1 MKEKVYLPGNI
12 NERVRELREERGL
25 TRKELAQLSGVNESL
40 LGRIENGKIH
50 KIQDDALQRL
60 AKFFSVS
67 ADFLLG
73 LTDIP
78 DRKNYDIE
86 ELGLSIGAAR
96 SLYTGAVNT
105 RVVNLLLADPDF
117 AALSNRIADYFDET
131 MAAGYA
137 ARNQL
142 YTSISALVGRIGN
155 EKPELKGAAKKTG
168 SIVRSLRTP
177 LYDNELTQIQSEFLA
192 IIRGIKG
199 ELPSRIADCERLTRT
214 AFDQTVQHFVK
225 DGEAAQITAVSEE
238 AFAEQFKLSLS
249 EMPEISGQMTDDLLA
264 AFFAIARVAAGMKN
278 G

>member
-1 MKEKVYLPGNI
+1 ML
-12 NERVRELREERGL
+12 
-25 TRKELAQLSGVNESL
+25 
-40 LGRIENGKIH
+40 
-50 KIQDDALQRL
+50 
-60 AKFFSVS
+60 F
-67 ADFLLG
+67 
-73 LTDIP
+73 
-78 DRKNYDIE
+78 
-86 ELGLSIGAAR
+86 R
-96 SLYTGAVNT
+96 S
-105 RVVNLLLADPDF
+105 DPDF

-142 YTSISALVGRIGN
+142 YTSISTLVGRIGS
-155 EKPELKGAAKKTG
+155 ERPEMKGAAKKTG

-199 ELPSRIADCERLTRT
+199 ELPSRIADCERLTKT

-225 DGEAAQITAVSEE
+225 DGEIAQITAVSEE

-249 EMPEISGQMTDDLLA
+249 ELPEINGQMTDDLLA
-264 AFFAIARVAAGMKN
+264 AFFAIARVAAGKKN

>member
-1 MKEKVYLPGNI
+1 MKEKEYLPGNI
-12 NERVRELREERGL
+12 SERVRELREERGL

-50 KIQDDALQRL
+50 KIQDDALQKL

-96 SLYTGAVNT
+96 NLYTGEVNT
-105 RVVNLLLADPDF
+105 QVVNLLLADPDF

-155 EKPELKGAAKKTG
+155 EKPEMKGAAKKTAC
-168 SIVRSLRTP
+168 IVRSLRTP
-177 LYDNELTQIQSEFLA
+177 LYDNELTQIQTEFMA
-192 IIRGIKG
+192 ILRRIKD
-199 ELPSRIADCERLTRT
+199 ELPSRIADCERMTRT

-225 DGEAAQITAVSEE
+225 DGEVARITAVSEE
-238 AFAEQFKLSLS
+238 EFAEQFKLSLS
-249 EMPEISGQMTDDLLA
+249 ELPEISEQLTDDLLA
-264 AFFAIARVAAGMKN
+264 SFFAIARVLALKKN

>member
-40 LGRIENGKIH
+40 LGRIENGKIR
-50 KIQDDALQRL
+50 KIQDDALQKL

-78 DRKNYDIE
+78 DRKNYDIV

-96 SLYTGAVNT
+96 NLYTGAVNT
-105 RVVNLLLADPDF
+105 HVVNLLLADPDF
-117 AALSNRIADYFDET
+117 ASLSNRIADYFDET

-155 EKPELKGAAKKTG
+155 EKQELKGAAKKTG

-177 LYDNELTQIQSEFLA
+177 LYENELTQIQSEFLA
-192 IIRGIKG
+192 ILRGIKD
-199 ELPSRIADCERLTRT
+199 ELPSRIADCEQLTRT

-225 DGEAAQITAVSEE
+225 DGEIAQITAVSEE

-249 EMPEISGQMTDDLLA
+249 ELPEISGQMTDDLLA
-264 AFFAIARVAAGMKN
+264 AFFAIARVAAGKKN

>member
-12 NERVRELREERGL
+12 SERVRERREERGL

-50 KIQDDALQRL
+50 KIQDDALQKL

-96 SLYTGAVNT
+96 NLYTGTVNT

-142 YTSISALVGRIGN
+142 YTSISTLVGRIGS
-155 EKPELKGAAKKTG
+155 ERPEMKGAAKKTG

-177 LYDNELTQIQSEFLA
+177 LYENELTQIQSEFLA
-192 IIRGIKG
+192 ILRQIKD
-199 ELPSRIADCERLTRT
+199 ELPSRIADCERLTKT

-225 DGEAAQITAVSEE
+225 DGEIAQITAVSEE

-249 EMPEISGQMTDDLLA
+249 ELPEISGQMTDDLLA
-264 AFFAIARVAAGMKN
+264 AFFAIARVAAGKKN

>member
-50 KIQDDALQRL
+50 KIQDDALQKL

-96 SLYTGAVNT
+96 NLYTGTVNT

-142 YTSISALVGRIGN
+142 YTSISTLVGRIGS
-155 EKPELKGAAKKTG
+155 ERPEMKGAAKKTG

-177 LYDNELTQIQSEFLA
+177 LYENELTQIQSEFLA
-192 IIRGIKG
+192 ILRQIKD
-199 ELPSRIADCERLTRT
+199 ELPSRIADCERLTKT

-225 DGEAAQITAVSEE
+225 DGEIAQITAVSEE

-249 EMPEISGQMTDDLLA
+249 EMPEISEQLTDDLLA
-264 AFFAIARVAAGMKN
+264 SFFAIARVAAGMKN

>member
-12 NERVRELREERGL
+12 SERVRELREERGL
-25 TRKELAQLSGVNESL
+25 TRKELAHLSEVNESL

-50 KIQDDALQRL
+50 KIQDDALQKL

-96 SLYTGAVNT
+96 NLYTGAVNSQ
-105 RVVNLLLADPDF
+105 VVNLLLADPDF
-117 AALSNRIADYFDET
+117 AALSNRIADYFDES

-142 YTSISALVGRIGN
+142 YTSISALVARIGS

-177 LYDNELTQIQSEFLA
+177 LYENELTQIQTEFMA
-192 IIRGIKG
+192 ILRQIKD
-199 ELPSRIADCERLTRT
+199 ELPSRIADCERMTRT

-225 DGEAAQITAVSEE
+225 DGEVAQITAVSEE
-238 AFAEQFKLSLS
+238 EFAEQFKLSLS
-249 EMPEISGQMTDDLLA
+249 ELPEISEQLTDELLA
-264 AFFAIARVAAGMKN
+264 SFFAIARVVALKKN

>member
-50 KIQDDALQRL
+50 KIQDDALQKL
-60 AKFFSVS
+60 AKFFSIS

-86 ELGLSIGAAR
+86 ELGLSISAAR

-105 RVVNLLLADPDF
+105 RVVNLLLADSDF
-117 AALSNRIADYFDET
+117 AALSNRIA
-131 MAAGYA
+131 YA

-238 AFAEQFKLSLS
+238 EFAEQFKLSLS
-249 EMPEISGQMTDDLLA
+249 GLPEISGQMTDDLLA
-264 AFFAIARVAAGMKN
+264 AFFAIARVAAGK
-278 G
+278 